1 MTHLTNFLNLSAYSI
16 CSFVSACAFFGI
28 FTFSQMKSN
37 WNAAVGI
44 SEKNDKA
51 IQLRRHIFMA
61 CSLIGRCQEYKVRKF
76 ICEIEPKW
84 SNIQM
89 HFPIAHSF
97 GSCNLAQANPF
108 ILNYRWSI
116 GKSIWNQIQYMW
128 ENS

>member
-1 MTHLTNFLNLSAYSI
+1 MTHLTKFLNSSACFV
-16 CSFVSACAFFGI
+16 CSFVSACSFFGI

-51 IQLRRHIFMA
+51 IQLRRRTFMA
-61 CSLIGRCQEYKVRKF
+61 CSLIGRCQEYKVRF
-76 ICEIEPKW
+76 TCEVDAKW

-116 GKSIWNQIQYMW
+116 GKSIWNQIQYTW

>member
-1 MTHLTNFLNLSAYSI
+1 MTHLTKFLNLSA
-16 CSFVSACAFFGI
+16 CSFVSACSFFGI

-51 IQLRRHIFMA
+51 IQLRRHTFMA
-61 CSLIGRCQEYKVRKF
+61 CSLIGRCQEYKVRRF
-76 ICEIEPKW
+76 TCEVEAKW

-97 GSCNLAQANPF
+97 GSYNLAQANPF
-108 ILNYRWSI
+108 
-116 GKSIWNQIQYMW
+116 K
-128 ENS
+128 